1 MALFDSTIR
10 LAMNDLGTSQT
21 VDNQRIRTVLRWSPR
36 NLDEMTTSMADSMI
50 RYGVVAATK
59 Q

>member
-1 MALFDSTIR
+1 
-10 LAMNDLGTSQT
+10 MNDLGTSQT